1 MRIFFIAF
9 LILFQIQLWGQKKED
24 SSHLKKP
31 ATFTIS
37 TKDMTIVSNNLKTSI
52 EQKDE
57 YQIALNFE
65 LLGNQY
71 SRAENNPNAE
81 EFYKKSLEIFTKL
94 DLKENIARVGRSLA
108 RTQEKQKK
116 YTEAIESYN
125 NAGLNAPSA
134 TETRININDKLRLQ
148 NLQSPEIQ
156 KTYIENNIE
165 LNTKIDNQLE
175 IGYNYMQLAELDILQ
190 KNDNQAVKNLQ
201 KALTYTKKDLYQ
213 TLYIKKE
220 IVAILEKKQIDK
232 AIILQNEMVQDAK
245 KQSDITIE
253 LHQSQELARLY
264 MKKGDS
270 QKAIPILEEIY
281 QKALENH
288 HTLEVRNA
296 LLALSDYY
304 KQIGD
309 YQKSNALL
317 EQYMNQL
324 DTLMYSDKSLV
335 DSKILNVTEDKI
347 DQLNTE
353 KNLQEALVKKR
364 SIFNYLLVAALLGL
378 GIFVFF
384 IIKSLRA
391 IQRKNKQIALQS
403 LRLEMNPHFIFNSL
417 NSVNQFIAQ
426 NDERKANQYLT
437 SYSGLMRN
445 VMENSNKDFVKLSD
459 ELEQLRQYL
468 ALEHLRFE
476 DQFDYQIIVD
486 ESIEC
491 DATIIPNMLIQP
503 HLENAIWHGLRY
515 KETKGNLLL
524 KIELINQRIC
534 VTVEDDGIGYA
545 KSQALKT
552 QHQRKHPSRGSQ
564 NMVERIQLLN
574 DLYKTDIYY
583 TVEEKEEGS
592 GTVVKIWM

>member
-9 LILFQIQLWGQKKED
+9 LILFQIQSWGQKKED

-71 SRAENNPNAE
+71 ARAENNPNAE

-108 RTQEKQKK
+108 KTQEKQKK

-156 KTYIENNIE
+156 RTYIEDNIE

-175 IGYNYMQLAELDILQ
+175 IGYNYMQLAELDIIQ
-190 KNDNQAVKNLQ
+190 KDDNQAVKNLQ

-232 AIILQNEMVQDAK
+232 AISLQNEMVQDAK

-288 HTLEVRNA
+288 HTLEARNA

-304 KQIGD
+304 KEMGD
-309 YQKSNALL
+309 YQKSNMLL

-545 KSQALKT
+545 KSQSLKT